1 LTEKPRARGS
11 PPRIGPWLCVL
22 PAARSRA
29 FARQSLK
36 GSCMAPELTSEDW
49 AQVRYEYECTE
60 RPIPDIC
67 AEHAMSS
74 GTLRDRVRR
83 WNWKRRR
90 EPISR
95 EGPPPPPVA
104 QIDHAAALPVPV
116 TQNETALA
124 HLPAAPQAAI
134 AEDAETPGEGDPAS
148 IVPRLQNAVARVL
161 PAIEATLTQLAT
173 HSHRP
178 REMEQAGRA
187 LASLTRTLRELNAL
201 LAQHAAAA
209 QDDDDMPKDIDAF
222 RFELARRIDA
232 FVESRRG
239 EAADG
244 APSEATSTPTTAG
257 ETVAKS
263 A

>member
-1 LTEKPRARGS
+1 
-11 PPRIGPWLCVL
+11 
-22 PAARSRA
+22 
-29 FARQSLK
+29 
-36 GSCMAPELTSEDW
+36 MAPELTSEDW

-95 EGPPPPPVA
+95 EGPPPPPAPRVGL
-104 QIDHAAALPVPV
+104 AAAPPAPLP
-116 TQNETALA
+116 QSETALA
-124 HLPAAPQAAI
+124 YPAAVPQAAI
-134 AEDAETPGEGDPAS
+134 AEDACTPGESDSAS

-201 LAQHAAAA
+201 LTQHAVAAEE
-209 QDDDDMPKDIDAF
+209 DDDDMPKDIDAF
-222 RFELARRIDA
+222 RFELARRINAWVDA
-232 FVESRRG
+232 RRG
-239 EAADG
+239 QA
-244 APSEATSTPTTAG
+244 STPPAATAAASG
-257 ETVAKS
+257 DAGG
-263 A
+263 

>member
-1 LTEKPRARGS
+1 
-11 PPRIGPWLCVL
+11 
-22 PAARSRA
+22 
-29 FARQSLK
+29 
-36 GSCMAPELTSEDW
+36 MAPELTSEDW

-90 EPISR
+90 EPISP
-95 EGPPPPPVA
+95 EGPPPPPA
-104 QIDHAAALPVPV
+104 PQIDYAAALPAPV
-116 TQNETALA
+116 TQSATAVA
-124 HLPAAPQAAI
+124 YPAAVPQAAI
-134 AEDAETPGEGDPAS
+134 AEDADRPGPGEGDSAS

-201 LAQHAAAA
+201 LTQHAAAA
-209 QDDDDMPKDIDAF
+209 EEDDDDMPKDIDAF
-222 RFELARRIDA
+222 RFELARRINA
-232 FVESRRG
+232 WVNARRG
-239 EAADG
+239 EAGDG
-244 APSEATSTPTTAG
+244 ATPVDAATAAAASGEAG
-257 ETVAKS
+257 G
-263 A
+263 